1 MSDAGNRGGIAVK
14 IRAITHGIT
23 LAYPVDEQAVKE
35 AAGFNNNARK
45 IFEDQGYEV
54 QEPRITTNSWP
65 EFLGHLSKNDLI
77 RTLQN
82 FEALCKK
89 EGIEFTSIGTAK
101 ETKHMD
107 VIPEI
112 IQQTEGISTTIT
124 IVDDITGFN
133 AGALQKAAQTIKAI
147 SETTEKGYGNFRFA
161 AIANCPPDIPFYPAS
176 YHIGKRCFTLGLE
189 CSDLIN
195 RAFLDQKSF
204 DSARNSLNRIFIE
217 ELRPLEDICMMIEDD
232 TGVSFKGIDVS
243 LAPSLEE
250 HESIAYGFEKLGLN
264 RFGEPGT
271 MAIAAMV
278 TSVLKSLP
286 VRKSGYCGLMLPV
299 LEDIGL
305 AARCGD
311 GLLDVQKLLVYSA
324 VCGTGLDCVPLPG
337 DITEQELI
345 NILYDVASLSS
356 KLYKPLSARL
366 FPVPGKKAGEF
377 TEFNSPFLTE
387 CKILDVK

>member
-1 MSDAGNRGGIAVK
+1 MK
-14 IRAITHGIT
+14 IRTITHGIT
-23 LAYPVDEQAVKE
+23 LTYPFEEYTIKE
-35 AAGFNNNARK
+35 AAAFNNNARK

-65 EFLGHLSKNDLI
+65 EFLGHLSKDDLI

-89 EGIEFTSIGTAK
+89 EGVEFTSIGTVK
-101 ETKHMD
+101 DPEYMD
-107 VIPEI
+107 MIPEI
-112 IQQTEGISTTIT
+112 IQHTEGISTTIT
-124 IVDDITGFN
+124 IVDEIAGFN
-133 AGALQKAAQTIKAI
+133 VEALQKAARTIKTI
-147 SETTEKGYGNFRFA
+147 SENTEKGYGNFRFA

-176 YHIGKRCFTLGLE
+176 YHIGKKCFTLGLE

-195 RAFLDQKSF
+195 RAFLDQKNF
-204 DSARNSLNRIFIE
+204 DSARENLKRIFIE
-217 ELRPLEDICMMIEDD
+217 ELRPLEDIGVMIEDD

-271 MAIAAMV
+271 LAIAAMV

-286 VRKSGYCGLMLPV
+286 VRKWGYCGLMLPV
-299 LEDIGL
+299 LEDVGL

-311 GLLDVQKLLVYSA
+311 GLLDVQKLLAYSA
-324 VCGTGLDCVPLPG
+324 VCGTGLDCIPLPG

-345 NILYDVASLSS
+345 NILYDVAGLSS
-356 KLYKPLSARL
+356 KLDKPLSARL
-366 FPVPGKKAGEF
+366 FPVPGKRAGEY

-387 CKILDVK
+387 CKILDMK